1 MKTSFSKTL
10 FIYPTLHLEEMEI
23 INRKARHEYHMLQ
36 KYEAGLVLKG
46 TEVKS
51 LRLGQA
57 NMSDAWCLFE
67 DGELYLKN
75 LHINEYEFAS
85 AFQHEAKGTRKLL
98 LKKNELKKLE
108 RRVEEKGLTIIPYR
122 IYFSERGHAKCE
134 VWLAQGK
141 KEFDKRNTIKE
152 RDVQRDLDRNRNQ

>member
-1 MKTSFSKTL
+1 
-10 FIYPTLHLEEMEI
+10 MEI
-23 INRKARHEYHMLQ
+23 LNRKARHEYHMLQ
-36 KYEAGLVLKG
+36 KYEAGIMLKG

-57 NMSDAWCLFE
+57 NMSDAWCVFE
-67 DGELYLKN
+67 GGELYLKN

-85 AFQHEAKGTRKLL
+85 AFQHEAKSTRKLL
-98 LKKNELKKLE
+98 LKKTELKKLE
-108 RRVEEKGLTIIPYR
+108 RRVTEKGLTIIPYR

-134 VWLAQGK
+134 IWLAQGK

-152 RDVQRDLDRNRNQ
+152 RDVQRDMDRNRNQ